1 MTPNFSIKHSS
12 YLVHE
17 IPAIVAMAVYE
28 KDCADWVD
36 QAIVS
41 IRQQTYNDFLYVIVI
56 DGHIS
61 PELLAVIMQHAEE
74 DGRLVIIE
82 GSVNRGL
89 ATCMNFAIDWSLSL
103 KPQYFFRMDA
113 DDISELNRLEKQITY
128 LSKHAHVAI
137 LGTGLIEINEQNN
150 QVGARVMPQ
159 TNRQITRLLPRRCTI
174 NHPTV
179 CIRYKVFTDGYRY
192 DDALQNTQDYF
203 LWIELAAAGYIFCN
217 LKDKLLRFRRVND
230 FYKRRGLIKSLNE
243 FRARFR
249 AMRWLKRMT
258 PYNLFYAC
266 MVLGLRMMPSGVVKM
281 AYKLDR
287 HLLEKIIKH

>member
-17 IPAIVAMAVYE
+17 IPAIVSMAVYE

-74 DGRLVIIE
+74 DERLVIIE

>member
-1 MTPNFSIKHSS
+1 
-12 YLVHE
+12 
-17 IPAIVAMAVYE
+17 MAVYE
-28 KDCADWVD
+28 KDCADWID
-36 QAIVS
+36 QAIGS
-41 IRQQTYNDFLYVIVI
+41 IRQQSYSDFLYVIVI

-61 PELLAVIMQHAEE
+61 PELLAVIMQHADNDE
-74 DGRLVIIE
+74 RLVIIE
-82 GSVNRGL
+82 GSANRGL

-113 DDISELNRLEKQITY
+113 DDISEFNRLEKQITY
-128 LSKHAHVAI
+128 LTKHAHVAI

-150 QVGARVMPQ
+150 QVGSRVMPQ

-217 LKDKLLRFRRVND
+217 LKDKLLRFRRGND

-249 AMRWLKRMT
+249 AMRWLKRLT
-258 PYNLFYAC
+258 PYNLVYAC